1 MREGAIKWDERE
13 ESEMRERS
21 GVREWAKERSE
32 RVG

>member
-21 GVREWAKERSE
+21 GQKRGVIEWGE
-32 RVG
+32 RVE